1 MQRDCRAQKKTK
13 EDKEGKL
20 WEMLPQ
26 MWSSGPFE
34 ETMLGKFGEKDEKRK
49 LCQNRK
55 SLNIQQDEEGDE
67 EQHLN
72 DESILAALG
81 INEIGLGFPGEAPY

>member
-1 MQRDCRAQKKTK
+1 
-13 EDKEGKL
+13 
-20 WEMLPQ
+20 

-55 SLNIQQDEEGDE
+55 SPNIQQDE